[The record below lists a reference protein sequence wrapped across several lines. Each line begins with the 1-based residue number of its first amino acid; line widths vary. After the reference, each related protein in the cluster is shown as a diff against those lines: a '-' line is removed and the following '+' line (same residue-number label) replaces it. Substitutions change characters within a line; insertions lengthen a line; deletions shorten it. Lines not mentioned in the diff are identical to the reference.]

1 MNDLEAAYKEFYEN
15 DYKEIDKFIITLDDG
30 TVVEEVF

>member
-1 MNDLEAAYKEFYEN
+1 MSDLEAAYKDFYEK
-15 DYKEIDKFIITLDDG
+15 DYKEIDKFTITLSDG